1 MVFLV
6 QNDLKQDACTGVHS
20 ACRREENG
28 HSLDI
33 CNLCATPSTAQAG
46 ADAGISWSA
55 LSQSGEI
62 SPDFCCFYG
71 GGIRHN
77 EDIMHSFQNF
87 IVRLIPNH
95 PPPLETTI
103 WKLVVRALFLVLKW
117 RGGGVVLI
125 CKYGI

>member
-1 MVFLV
+1 MMNFKALCSWVLTNSRIEIFIF
-6 QNDLKQDACTGVHS
+6 KFVHTKIV
-20 ACRREENG
+20 RV
-28 HSLDI
+28 L
-33 CNLCATPSTAQAG
+33 
-46 ADAGISWSA
+46 A

-95 PPPLETTI
+95 PPPLETRI
-103 WKLVVRALFLVLKW
+103 WKLVVRALQSFYLS
-117 RGGGVVLI
+117 
-125 CKYGI
+125 

>member
-1 MVFLV
+1 MISERKTLI
-6 QNDLKQDACTGVHS
+6 
-20 ACRREENG
+20 
-28 HSLDI
+28 DI
-33 CNLCATPSTAQAG
+33 SIVIKFP
-46 ADAGISWSA
+46 A

-77 EDIMHSFQNF
+77 ENIMHSFQNF

-103 WKLVVRALFLVLKW
+103 WKLVVRALK
-117 RGGGVVLI
+117 I
-125 CKYGI
+125 SNK

>member
-1 MVFLV
+1 M
-6 QNDLKQDACTGVHS
+6 K
-20 ACRREENG
+20 
-28 HSLDI
+28 SL
-33 CNLCATPSTAQAG
+33 SR
-46 ADAGISWSA
+46 SA

-95 PPPLETTI
+95 PPPSRNKDMEISCESAGHDIQLFPTATSVCQCRHSKVKSTQNHKISRCLDDINRTSKYASSEAPSSRVI
-103 WKLVVRALFLVLKW
+103 AKALN
-117 RGGGVVLI
+117 
-125 CKYGI
+125 

>member
-1 MVFLV
+1 MRP
-6 QNDLKQDACTGVHS
+6 C
-20 ACRREENG
+20 
-28 HSLDI
+28 I
-33 CNLCATPSTAQAG
+33 I
-46 ADAGISWSA
+46 GIIYSA

-95 PPPLETTI
+95 PPPLETRI
-103 WKLVVRALFLVLKW
+103 WKLVVRALHLFLKSKTATH
-117 RGGGVVLI
+117 I
-125 CKYGI
+125 ANIT